1 MSELLQSSANFA
13 HADNMNK
20 NHYFAIAI
28 LFFCFSVSRAQDT
41 KQSCTDP
48 ESRRFD
54 FWVGEWDVKHSDGR
68 EAGSSNIQLI
78 LDDCSLL
85 ENWTGKSGY
94 SGKSLNVYHK
104 GLKKWQQFWVDNQG
118 GSLYFEGE
126 FRNGNLIYEAVSVD
140 SNGVRAN
147 ERMTFTPIAADHVR
161 QLWKQSK
168 DGGKTWS
175 VLFDGHYHRK
185 EKK

>member
-1 MSELLQSSANFA
+1 
-13 HADNMNK
+13 MNK
-20 NHYFAIAI
+20 NARLVVVMM
-28 LFFCFSVSRAQDT
+28 LFCLSAANAQEA
-41 KQSCTDP
+41 KKPCVDP
-48 ESRRFD
+48 ESRRLD
-54 FWVGEWDVKHSDGR
+54 FWVGEWDVKHADGKQ
-68 EAGSSNIQLI
+68 AGSSSIQKI

-85 ENWTGKSGY
+85 ENWTGASGY

-126 FRNGNLIYEAVSVD
+126 FHNGVLLYEGTSID
-140 SNGVRAN
+140 SNGARAN

-161 QLWKQSK
+161 QLWEQSK
-168 DGGKTWS
+168 DAGKTWS

-185 EKK
+185 SKE